1 MSTIKDVAAKAG
13 VTATTVSRVLNNRGY
28 ISNETR
34 KKVYWA
40 MSELNYRPNEMA
52 RFLSKQQTN
61 YLGIILPSVEHPYFG
76 KILHWFEHYATL
88 QGYKVMVCISADSR
102 EKELEYIDM
111 LHSNRVMGIVLCS
124 RSGKLLDNFDASCPV
139 ITFERELCESIP
151 SILCDNFQGGMQA
164 TQCLIDAGCKHV
176 AIFAGAPELELPA
189 NLRVEAFTRTCAER
203 GVVGEVIY
211 TDEEAFRSND
221 YESYILK
228 TLQENPNLDGVF
240 ATSDVMAAQ
249 IIRVCHKL
257 GKYIPEDICVIGFDD
272 VYPSMI
278 TYPAI
283 TTIHQP
289 VEEMCRYAVEMIV
302 KKVNKEMVPSKVVLP
317 VSLVRR
323 ESVRPAKNDWKYT

>member
-13 VTATTVSRVLNNRGY
+13 VTTTTVSRVLNNRGY

-34 KKVYWA
+34 KKVFGA
-40 MSELNYRPNEMA
+40 MEELNYRPNEMA

-76 KILHWFEHYATL
+76 KILHWFENYATL
-88 QGYKVMVCISADSR
+88 QGYKVMVCISEDSR

-124 RSGKLLDNFDASCPV
+124 RSGKPLDNFDASCPV

-151 SILCDNFQGGMQA
+151 SILCDNYQGGILA
-164 TQCLIDAGCKHV
+164 TQCLIDAGCKH
-176 AIFAGAPELELPA
+176 ILSFAGTPELVLPA
-189 NLRVEAFTRTCAER
+189 NLRVEAFKKICADK
-203 GVVGEVIY
+203 GVDGRVLY
-211 TDEEAFRSND
+211 TDEKAFREKD

-228 TLQENPNLDGVF
+228 AIQDNPKLDGIF
-240 ATSDVMAAQ
+240 ATSDVIAAQ

-257 GKYIPEDICVIGFDD
+257 GKRIPEDLCVVGFDD
-272 VYPSMI
+272 VYLSTM

-289 VEEMCRYAVEMIV
+289 IEEMCQYAVEMIAR
-302 KKVNKEMVPSKVVLP
+302 KVNKEMVPSKVVLP

-323 ESVRPAKNDWKYT
+323 ESVRPAENG